1 MNEVIEKKRKI
12 STRRKTVILTDKV
25 LTDFIALKNQKS
37 LKDLKGKISF
47 RDDYDYKLM
56 RIYYPNSY

>member
-1 MNEVIEKKRKI
+1 MNEVVEKKRTI
-12 STRRKTVILTDKV
+12 STRRKVVIFTDKI
-25 LTDFIALKNQKS
+25 LTDFITLKNQKS

-56 RIYYPNSY
+56 RI